1 MTDMLTF
8 AAIKILLSVIFSRI
22 AKFAAF
28 VIEHWRVFLPVAM
41 VCLALWYVHGLRS
54 ERDDALTKL
63 ANYQAQVKE
72 ALRQRRILN
81 MVIEHRL
88 ELELAR
94 VDAVHEA
101 QMTTLMENYNAQL
114 DDKSKR
120 ITDIADFNGRLR
132 EQLEA
137 FTAGR
142 MSEDRAGSL
151 DASGSRGDG
160 HATYSGYDVE
170 AYLQT
175 LETACADTTL
185 HYNTVRLKCDA
196 AIRAANGTQ

>member
-8 AAIKILLSVIFSRI
+8 AAAKLLLSVIFSRLGKLL
-22 AKFAAF
+22 AFA
-28 VIEHWRVFLPVAM
+28 IEHWRVFLPVAM
-41 VCLALWYVHGLRS
+41 VCLALWYVHGLRG

-63 ANYQAQVKE
+63 ADYQAQVE
-72 ALRQRRILN
+72 DAQRQRRILN

-88 ELELAR
+88 ALELAR

-132 EQLEA
+132 QQLEA
-137 FTAGR
+137 FTAAR
-142 MSEDRAGSL
+142 MSEDRSGSL
-151 DASGSRGDG
+151 RSAESGGDC
-160 HATYSGYDVE
+160 HAADSGYDVE
-170 AYLQT
+170 AYLDT
-175 LETACADTTL
+175 LEYAAADTTL
-185 HYNTVRLKCDA
+185 NYNTLWLRCDA
-196 AIRAANGTQ
+196 AIRAASGTR

>member
-8 AAIKILLSVIFSRI
+8 AAIKILLSVIFSRLGKML
-22 AKFAAF
+22 AFAF
-28 VIEHWRVFLPVAM
+28 EHWRVFLPMAM
-41 VCLALWYVHGLRS
+41 VCL
-54 ERDDALTKL
+54 D
-63 ANYQAQVKE
+63 YQAQVEDAK
-72 ALRQRRILN
+72 RQRRILN
-81 MVIEHRL
+81 MVIERRL

-132 EQLEA
+132 QQLEA
-137 FTAGR
+137 FTAAR
-142 MSEDRAGSL
+142 MSEDRSGSL
-151 DASGSRGDG
+151 RSAESGGDC
-160 HATYSGYDVE
+160 HATDSGYDVA
-170 AYLQT
+170 AYLDT
-175 LETACADTTL
+175 LEYAAADTTL
-185 HYNTVRLKCDA
+185 NYNTLWQRCDA

>member
-8 AAIKILLSVIFSRI
+8 AAIKILLSVIFSRLGKML
-22 AKFAAF
+22 AFAF
-28 VIEHWRVFLPVAM
+28 EHWRVFLPMAM
-41 VCLALWYVHGLRS
+41 VCLAIWYVHSLRS
-54 ERDDALTKL
+54 ERDDALASL
-63 ANYQAQVKE
+63 ADYQAQVEDAK
-72 ALRQRRILN
+72 RQRRILN
-81 MVIEHRL
+81 MVIERRL

-132 EQLEA
+132 QQLEA
-137 FTAGR
+137 FTAAR
-142 MSEDRAGSL
+142 MSEDRSGSL
-151 DASGSRGDG
+151 RSAESGGDC
-160 HATYSGYDVE
+160 HATDSGYDVA
-170 AYLQT
+170 AYLDT
-175 LETACADTTL
+175 LEYAAADTTL
-185 HYNTVRLKCDA
+185 NYNTLWQRCDA